1 MRLATLALLSLAL
14 PLPAVAATPGGL
26 DSIQRL
32 TSATG
37 LDRPEQLVVTRDG
50 SRIFVLDRDSDVD
63 FIRDSGAVATFAV
76 DDQGAVQFVGSAL
89 AGVGDLEGI
98 LDPVS
103 IALSPDERFLYLGA
117 HVIAHEARPTQPTVP
132 AIVTFEIGEDG
143 SLSFRSFVRTDLF
156 YLSPLL
162 LVPSPDGRHLYAVAS
177 AQNGGESYLATFA
190 RDQATGALSLVDDQS
205 VEALLQGVAYSP
217 RVSSM
222 VVSPDGRNAYFVS
235 HSVPEVIEAVIST
248 FDRDP
253 QTGTLTAARFL
264 PPASR
269 SPILSTV
276 HTLMATDDGGR
287 LYAQVGNGDERLL
300 AFHRD
305 LTTGDLTGAKVLS
318 APSDTPDAERPAT
331 IDRTGQFFYQCLD
344 DATLQVLEIDR
355 QQGTLAPVETVA
367 LEVTGTAPTCGRPV
381 ATGDGRSLLM
391 IGLDP
396 YRDFDA
402 GALTRFRRDPET
414 GRLDGTQTLQNH
426 DGGLQG
432 LDTLGPALV
441 SSDGRHVY
449 AFHRNGEILVFS
461 RDTAQSGQLDP
472 RPEET
477 LALADGFDPQQTAPV
492 MAGSPDGRS
501 LYLGFTDSVI
511 TLSRDPASGSLRQ
524 VNEISP
530 GAVALTVSEDG
541 RFVYSRETGP
551 EVTAFERNP
560 RTGALSPVQTLALP
574 SGGPGAR
581 NGIALGP
588 EQQSLYTTSS
598 RAPSALSVL
607 TRDRST
613 GRMELIDEILGDGS
627 RGFEAYAI
635 GSVVVSPDG
644 RQVYATGLSDARPEP
659 QILTFDRSPES
670 GTLSTPPTATW
681 SALSLAIAP
690 DGQTV
695 YAITGDYG
703 QTLADLTRNPLSGRL
718 TDRHTHF
725 VQHDYTS
732 GPPAV
737 SPDGANVYVSGYQG
751 LSVFTS
757 RWLTSVEAPDFRF
770 QVSID
775 TGKPSPLAGKPAD
788 ECPPGTVCARGAV
801 PGRTEAL
808 MRIVGP
814 KPNGRLWPTVVKF
827 STSALD
833 VDIAQLS
840 TGEARSY
847 HLAGATPGSDS
858 LAGLFD
864 REGFV
869 PTPDSTAVRWIESA
883 PAEEGEEGPAPP
895 AGPVFTS
902 PDFPGFR
909 FQARLTNSEGAEPS
923 LRAESACFEETLCL
937 SGAVP
942 GRSELFLRLVGPK
955 PNGRLWPTIVRTTTS
970 TVEVWI
976 EQVSTGQVNYY
987 RLEGASP
994 DSTDLSGLFDREGFT
1009 PDH

>member
-37 LDRPEQLVVTRDG
+37 LDRPEQLVATRDG
-50 SRIFVLDRDSDVD
+50 SRIFVLDRDSGFD
-63 FIRDSGAVATFAV
+63 FNRDSGAVATFAV

-98 LDPVS
+98 VDPVS

-117 HVIAHEARPTQPTVP
+117 HVIAHEARPTQPPVP
-132 AIVTFEIGEDG
+132 AIVTFEIGGDG
-143 SLSFRSFVRTDLF
+143 LLSFRSFERTDL
-156 YLSPLL
+156 YDQSPLL
-162 LVPSPDGRHLYAVAS
+162 LVPSPDGHHLYAVAS
-177 AQNGGESYLATFA
+177 AQNGGESYLVTFA
-190 RDQATGALSLVDDQS
+190 RDQATGALSLVDEQS
-205 VEALLQGVAYSP
+205 VESILQEVTYSP
-217 RVSSM
+217 RVSAL
-222 VVSPDGRNAYFVS
+222 VVSPDGRNAYLVS
-235 HSVPEVIEAVIST
+235 HAVPEAIEAVIST

-264 PPASR
+264 PPASQL
-269 SPILSTV
+269 PILSTA
-276 HTLMATDDGGR
+276 HTLMATDDGNR
-287 LYAQVGNGDERLL
+287 LYAQVGRGDERLVAL
-300 AFHRD
+300 HRD
-305 LTTGDLTGAKVLS
+305 PTTGDLTGAEVF
-318 APSDTPDAERPAT
+318 ATPPDTTDAERPAT

-355 QQGTLAPVETVA
+355 QQGTLDPVETVA

-396 YRDFDA
+396 FRDFDA

-414 GRLDGTQTLQNH
+414 GRLDGTQTLYNH
-426 DGGLQG
+426 EGGLQG
-432 LDTLGPALV
+432 LDTLGRALV

-449 AFHRNGEILVFS
+449 AFHRTGEILFFS
-461 RDTAQSGQLDP
+461 RDTARSGRLEP
-472 RPEET
+472 LPEET
-477 LALADGFDPQQTAPV
+477 LALANGFDPEQASPV
-492 MAGSPDGRS
+492 MVGSPDGRN
-501 LYLGFTDSVI
+501 LYLGFADSVI
-511 TLSRDPASGSLRQ
+511 TLSRDVVSGSLRQ
-524 VNEISP
+524 VDEISP

-541 RFVYSRETGP
+541 RFVYSRGAGP

-560 RTGALSPVQTLALP
+560 RTGALNPVQTLTLP
-574 SGGPGAR
+574 SGGPGVR
-581 NGIALGP
+581 NGIVLGP
-588 EQQSLYTTSS
+588 EQQTLYTTSS
-598 RAPSALSVL
+598 RNPSALSVL

-635 GSVVVSPDG
+635 GGVVVSPDG
-644 RQVYATGLSDARPEP
+644 RQVYATGLNDARPEP
-659 QILTFDRSPES
+659 QILTFDRGRQD
-670 GTLSTPPTATW
+670 GTLSTPPTACC

-695 YAITGDYG
+695 YATTGDYNEV
-703 QTLADLTRNPLSGRL
+703 LADLTRNPVSGRL

-725 VQHDYTS
+725 VQHNYTS

-751 LSVFTS
+751 LSVFAS
-757 RWLTSVEAPDFRF
+757 RWLTSAEAPDFRF

-788 ECPPGTVCARGAV
+788 ACPPGTVCARGAV
-801 PGRTEAL
+801 AGRTEAL

-840 TGEARSY
+840 TGETRSY

-869 PTPDSTAVRWIESA
+869 PTPGNMAVRWTEA
-883 PAEEGEEGPAPP
+883 ARAEEGEEPPPSPTGPA
-895 AGPVFTS
+895 FTS

-909 FQARLTNSEGAEPS
+909 FQARLTNSEGAKPS
-923 LRAESACFEETLCL
+923 LRAEGACFEETLCL
-937 SGAVP
+937 SGSVP

-994 DSTDLSGLFDREGFT
+994 DSTDLSGLFDREGFA
-1009 PDH
+1009 PDN